1 MTWIDIAIDEY
12 CKFIKDGIKAEPLNN
27 GWYVIT
33 TPFLGMFND
42 YIQVYCRND
51 KGIVTIFDGGDTI
64 VNLELMGV
72 NITRSKTK
80 RHILEQILQNYNVK
94 LTERNELLVQTDV
107 KGFAQ
112 AKQNLLSAIIE
123 TSDLSMLAK
132 HNVTSV
138 FAEDVANYL
147 QEQQI
152 IYTPAFIAKGRSGLE
167 FTFTFQVAG
176 IKSELLI
183 NTFNIINKVNLATF
197 LFNWKDIQEERQ
209 RKARK
214 SVSGLAIINDLNK
227 EVKSQYLNALE
238 AKGTDFILYSQR
250 HRPENIQKLKIA

>member
-1 MTWIDIAIDEY
+1 MTWIDKAIDEY
-12 CKFIKDGIKAEPLNN
+12 CKFIKSGIKAEPLNN

-51 KGIVTIFDGGDTI
+51 NNTVTIFDGGDTLD
-64 VNLELMGV
+64 NLELAGV
-72 NITRSKTK
+72 NISRSKTK
-80 RHILEQILQNYNVK
+80 HHILDQILQNYNVT
-94 LTERNELLVQTDV
+94 LTEKNELLVKTDI

-112 AKQNLLSAIIE
+112 AKQNLLSAIME
-123 TSDLSMLAK
+123 ASDLSMLAK
-132 HNVTSV
+132 HNVAPV

-167 FTFTFQVAG
+167 FTFSFQVAG

-209 RKARK
+209 RKAK
-214 SVSGLAIINDLNK
+214 KNVSGLAIINDLDK
-227 EVKSQYLNALE
+227 EVKSQYLNALK
-238 AKGTDFILYSQR
+238 AKGTDFILYSER
-250 HRPENIQKLKIA
+250 YHPENIEKLKIA